1 MAHHSRIPSARQIS
15 AIALAILAALCFQGA
30 SAAPAEQPGKAEHG
44 RADNIPVRSADEP
57 LTELEKMELHYR
69 RYSAAANGMAQLFK
83 QLNQKIEDVSLAAKA
98 AEAKNSSHNRRVLE
112 DKLRQLESARTS
124 YSLQHAQLQ
133 GQMQNENRSYAA
145 IVNNLKTRYSNT
157 NDSQAAQ
164 TDAKAKP
171 PKGKDAKSRGSR
183 TSESR
188 AGQSKGQDSK
198 TTGSQTAVSK
208 VKERKRDTQ
217 GAEMQGGEREAKDPR
232 VMDLDTRELRE
243 RRDRTSDSGSAPGP
257 TLNPVR

>member
-145 IVNNLKTRYSNT
+145 IVNNLKTRYSNAD
-157 NDSQAAQ
+157 DSQAGQ
-164 TDAKAKP
+164 TDTKAKP

-183 TSESR
+183 SESR

-198 TTGSQTAVSK
+198 ATGSQTAVSK

-217 GAEMQGGEREAKDPR
+217 GAETQGGEREAKDPR